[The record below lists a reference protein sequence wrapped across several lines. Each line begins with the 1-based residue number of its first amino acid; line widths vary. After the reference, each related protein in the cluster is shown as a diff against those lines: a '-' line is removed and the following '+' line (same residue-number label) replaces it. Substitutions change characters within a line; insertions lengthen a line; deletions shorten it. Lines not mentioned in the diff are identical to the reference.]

1 MGPDLSVV
9 LFTVFILLT
18 GAERIVELVVS
29 TRNAAWA
36 FARGGVESGRGHFP
50 AMVALHTG
58 LLVGSLAEV
67 WLLGRPFIAL
77 LGWPMLALAVLCQL
91 GRIWIIRSLGHQWN
105 TRIIVVPG
113 MPLSRR
119 GPYRWRLHH
128 PNYVLVAVE
137 GIAIPLIHTAF
148 LTTIVFALLNAVL
161 LLGFRIPA
169 EDRALRAL
177 REVGAGADAPADRDR
192 GVDG

>member
-1 MGPDLSVV
+1 MPDLSVV

-18 GAERIVELVVS
+18 GGERIVELFTS
-29 TRNAAWA
+29 LRHARWA
-36 FARGGVESGRGHFP
+36 FERGGVESGKGHYP
-50 AMVALHTG
+50 AMVMLHTG

-77 LGWPMLALAVLCQL
+77 LGWPMLAIAVLCQV
-91 GRIWIIRSLGHQWN
+91 GRIWIIRSLGNQWN

-119 GPYRWRLHH
+119 GPYRWTRLRH
-128 PNYVLVAVE
+128 PNYVLVVVE
-137 GIAIPLIHTAF
+137 GLAIPLIHTAF
-148 LTTIVFALLNAVL
+148 ITAAVFAVLNAIL

-169 EDRALRAL
+169 EERALEA
-177 REVGAGADAPADRDR
+177 AG
-192 GVDG
+192 

>member
-1 MGPDLSVV
+1 MLSLI

-18 GAERIVELVVS
+18 GAERIGELIVS
-29 TRNAAWA
+29 KRNAAWA

-58 LLVGSLAEV
+58 LLVGAVAEA

-77 LGWPMLALAVLCQL
+77 LGWPMLAIALLCQA

-119 GPYRWRLHH
+119 GPYRWERFPH

-137 GIAIPLIHTAF
+137 GLAIPLVHTAWI
-148 LTTIVFALLNAVL
+148 TAIAFAVLNAIL
-161 LLGFRIPA
+161 LIGFRIPA
-169 EDRALRAL
+169 EDRALAQ
-177 REVGAGADAPADRDR
+177 AGR
-192 GVDG
+192 

>member
-1 MGPDLSVV
+1 MV

-18 GAERIVELVVS
+18 GAERIHELFVS
-29 TRNAAWA
+29 RSNAAWA

-58 LLVGSLAEV
+58 LLVGAVAEV

-77 LGWPMLALAVLCQL
+77 IGWPMFGLAVLCQL
-91 GRIWIIRSLGHQWN
+91 GRLWIIRSLGRQWN

-119 GPYRWRLHH
+119 GPYRWRFPH
-128 PNYVLVAVE
+128 PNYVLVVVE
-137 GIAIPLIHTAF
+137 GMAIPLIHSAWITAAA
-148 LTTIVFALLNAVL
+148 FAVLNAVL

-169 EDRALRAL
+169 EDRALRA
-177 REVGAGADAPADRDR
+177 AAP
-192 GVDG
+192 G